1 MTMLIKWISVLFFF
15 FLIPLQSTQK
25 LTDSENKLRKETCG
39 KGLKLKNGYGRKIQN
54 GVKSRITDAPWNV
67 AIEVMNEKESGL
79 CTGTLISSRHVI
91 TARHCFALLKDDGYV
106 WTTNETKIQ
115 GFEKEFSSQKFAM
128 TNNSILMILPL
139 WSYLKI

>member
-39 KGLKLKNGYGRKIQN
+39 KGLKCMLFENSDRR
-54 GVKSRITDAPWNV
+54 RITDAPWNV

-91 TARHCFALLKDDGYV
+91 TARHCFALLKDDGYL
-106 WTTNETKIQ
+106 
-115 GFEKEFSSQKFAM
+115 QKFE
-128 TNNSILMILPL
+128 NWDFESPKFIVNSNFCI
-139 WSYLKI
+139 